1 MGDSTIKVPDT
12 TRDHLAALAKERG
25 MTIGG
30 LVTALA
36 EQQPTAEQ
44 LAARVIEGRR
54 VMREHMNCAV
64 TDEEFDSA
72 PDVLSR
78 VYEIAAEKSVAS
90 IKKGRAA

>member
-36 EQQPTAEQ
+36 NQEHTAEQ
-44 LAARVIEGRR
+44 LAERVRR
-54 VMREHMNCAV
+54 SRRLMR
-64 TDEEFDSA
+64 DRDIKIDDSELDA
-72 PDVLSR
+72 MPSVLENA
-78 VYEIAAEKSVAS
+78 YAIAAEKSVQNL
-90 IKKGRAA
+90 KRGTAA